1 MSVQT
6 LREVNKLHT
15 VETTER
21 EIGKSI
27 FYKNISI
34 YLINSGGSKGD
45 ALRFCR
51 RRNAAMAV
59 ALFRESSRRIID
71 SVVAAPFMLFDP
83 ADIFFDFPS
92 FGLLSSFGFFGFLMV
107 LGAFGIVLCVC
118 GREARSEE
126 REV

>member
-1 MSVQT
+1 MA
-6 LREVNKLHT
+6 
-15 VETTER
+15 
-21 EIGKSI
+21 G
-27 FYKNISI
+27 
-34 YLINSGGSKGD
+34 
-45 ALRFCR
+45 AL
-51 RRNAAMAV
+51 
-59 ALFRESSRRIID
+59 LRESSRRIID
-71 SVVAAPFMLFDP
+71 SVVAAPFLFDP